1 MTHLEQV
8 LPLTTGQHQG
18 LILSRAQGAQLLGWA
33 QLTEMRGQGSKDASG
48 SHLGVTSE
56 SAWLWG
62 RVRE

>member
-33 QLTEMRGQGSKDASG
+33 QLTEMRGQGSKDAS
-48 SHLGVTSE
+48 
-56 SAWLWG
+56 
-62 RVRE
+62 